1 MMKAKIA
8 TADQNTQSQ
17 NQRLTRR
24 GFIAASASTLA
35 LAACSSEPEPG
46 RYTQSDKDLLAAQ
59 RLAETQNAGNG
70 IYGPQ
75 NYKGYR
81 GLAKLPWFELDQHG
95 SLQCVDQSIPLAID
109 AHCHLGMSVLFEPRL
124 DLSKQTERT
133 AHLLDCD
140 KQTPGCDLDL
150 DVYANQNFT
159 DKALDELELN
169 MLTQGLWGSAT
180 NRSQTIPN
188 LLREMD
194 AMRVESAV
202 LLPIKLG
209 LPFGD
214 NLTESWRTAVEAQGA
229 SDRLLSGFSVH
240 PDDEDRISKIRQ
252 YAKQGFKVMKLHPPV
267 QRFYPDDA
275 AMMDVYEVA
284 QELGVTIFFHGGRAG
299 IEPESSHRYAM
310 PRHYEA
316 PLREFP
322 RLNFILGHAGARDFA
337 GMSALAFR
345 YDNAWLGVHGQS
357 VSNLEQLIEKS
368 GGERLLFGTDWPFYH
383 IANSLAKV
391 LICTQGAGRA
401 SIRHAILRGNAERL
415 FGLS

>member
-1 MMKAKIA
+1 MKVKIPNA
-8 TADQNTQSQ
+8 YQNTKSLSQSF
-17 NQRLTRR
+17 TRR
-24 GFIAASASTLA
+24 RFLAASTSTLV
-35 LAACSSEPEPG
+35 LAGCSGAPEPG
-46 RYTQSDKDLLAAQ
+46 RYTQSDIDLLAAQ
-59 RLAETQNAGNG
+59 RIAEAENAGKG
-70 IYGPQ
+70 RYGPQ
-75 NYKGYR
+75 QYQGYR
-81 GLAKLPWFELDQHG
+81 GLADLPWFELDERDA
-95 SLQCVDQSIPLAID
+95 LQCIDESIPLAID

-124 DLSKQTERT
+124 DLSKQTGRT

-140 KQTPGCDLDL
+140 KPTPGCDLDL
-150 DVYANQNFT
+150 DVYANENFT
-159 DKALDELELN
+159 DKTLDELELN
-169 MLTQGLWGSAT
+169 MLTQGLWGSAV

-214 NLTESWRTAVEAQGA
+214 NLTESWRAAVEAQGA

-240 PDDEDRISKIRQ
+240 PDDDDRISKIRQ
-252 YAKQGFKVMKLHPPV
+252 HAKQGFRVMKLHPPV
-267 QRFYPDDA
+267 QRFYPDDP
-275 AMMDVYEVA
+275 AMMEVYEVA

-322 RLNFILGHAGARDFA
+322 QLNFILGHAGARDFA
-337 GMSALAFR
+337 AMSALAMR

-357 VSNLEQLIEKS
+357 VSNLEQLIQKS
-368 GGERLLFGTDWPFYH
+368 SGERLLFGTDWPFYH
-383 IANSLAKV
+383 IASSLAKV
-391 LICTQGAGRA
+391 LICTEDTGMAT
-401 SIRHAILRGNAERL
+401 IRHAILRGNAERL
-415 FGLS
+415 FGLA